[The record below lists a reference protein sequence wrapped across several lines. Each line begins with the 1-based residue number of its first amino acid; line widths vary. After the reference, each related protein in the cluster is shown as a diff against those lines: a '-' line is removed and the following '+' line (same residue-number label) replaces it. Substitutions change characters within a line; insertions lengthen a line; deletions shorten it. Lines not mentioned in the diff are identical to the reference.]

1 MEQSRQLHLGFRTS
15 KAIPAGK
22 DCLCADDAHDKME
35 KDTQNHYGLQCLFL
49 LRKERRERAALK
61 TRKKNEL
68 GGMICILQHLV
79 KNTCRQLRN

>member
-22 DCLCADDAHDKME
+22 DCLCADDAHDKIE

-49 LRKERRERAALK
+49 LRKERRKRAALK

>member
-35 KDTQNHYGLQCLFL
+35 KDTKNHYGLQCLFL
-49 LRKERRERAALK
+49 LCKERRKRVALK
-61 TRKKNEL
+61 KRKRNEQRTKE
-68 GGMICILQHLV
+68 G
-79 KNTCRQLRN
+79 